1 MRFRDWEKVFL
12 AMSLLICFITM
23 NSNVA
28 QAKKDEKKVILY
40 VPQDDRPI
48 SSDQTADAIRA
59 MGYTVQMPP
68 KGILGDRDRE
78 GRPEDISRWLMQ
90 NADDK
95 TKVAVISTDAMVY
108 GSLVASRKHHIPKEM
123 LMRRV
128 DNIEKLHNK
137 FPDMPIYMF
146 TSIMRTPQDGAA
158 SGTEE
163 PDYYVQ
169 YGREI
174 ANYTKVDNADTS
186 GLDENYQVALRQG
199 AYEAALADWMQRRK
213 NNLQISA
220 RLMNLVR
227 NGSAQYMV
235 MGKDDNSKF
244 SQTHKE
250 SIALEQYADRIGLG
264 SDKFQVLTGLDE
276 IGLLT
281 LMRMVDK
288 LENNTPYVF
297 VKYASGLGGATV
309 PSYSDEPV
317 DETLTDQIRTIGGV
331 RTYNIDKADLVM
343 MINTNRS
350 GWTYDANTPVNTLQ
364 PRYNTLSFVDDIDN
378 LIANG
383 YHVSIGDIAFANGSD
398 NALMYQLQKA
408 DLLDKLYGYAGWN
421 TPTNSTGFALGLGI
435 IGTKVNQEQR
445 DKLLL
450 TRYLDDWVYQAN
462 IRQNVNSYINLL
474 PGAGDYLTI
483 GDTKLPFAE
492 ERGTELMRAFAGEN
506 LSLFANAVN
515 VSITMPWNR
524 IFEANISL
532 DHGAY
537 DDTILK
543 KRLARNR

>member
-1 MRFRDWEKVFL
+1 MRFSDWEKILLV
-12 AMSLLICFITM
+12 MSLLVCFVTINT
-23 NSNVA
+23 NVA

-59 MGYTVQMPP
+59 MGYTVEMPP

-78 GRPEDISRWLMQ
+78 GRPEDINRWLMQ

-95 TKVAVISTDAMVY
+95 NKVAVISTDAMIY
-108 GSLVASRKHHIPKEM
+108 GSLVNSRKHHIPKEM
-123 LMRRV
+123 LLRRV
-128 DNIEKLHNK
+128 DNIANLHKK

-146 TSIMRTPQDGAA
+146 TSVMRTPQDGAS

-174 ANYTKVDNADTS
+174 ANYTKTDNADTS
-186 GLDENYQVALRQG
+186 GLDESYQVALRQG

-227 NGSAQYMV
+227 TGSAQYMV

-250 SIALEQYADRIGLG
+250 SVALQEYADRIGLG
-264 SDKFQVLTGLDE
+264 NDKFQILTGLDE

-288 LENNTPYVF
+288 LENNTPYVY

-331 RTYNIDKADLVM
+331 RTYNLDRADLVM

-364 PRYNTLSFVDDIDN
+364 PRYNTMSFVDDINKLVKD
-378 LIANG
+378 G

-421 TPTNSTGFALGLGI
+421 TPTNSTGFALGLGV

-524 IFEANISL
+524 IFEANINL
-532 DHGAY
+532 ERRPY
-537 DDTILK
+537 DDTVLK
-543 KRLARNR
+543 KYMTH

>member
-1 MRFRDWEKVFL
+1 MRFRDWEKILLV
-12 AMSLLICFITM
+12 MSLLVCFVTINT
-23 NSNVA
+23 NVA

-59 MGYTVQMPP
+59 MGYTVEMPP

-78 GRPEDISRWLMQ
+78 GRPEDINRWLLQ

-95 TKVAVISTDAMVY
+95 NKVAVISTDAMVY

-123 LMRRV
+123 LMRRM
-128 DNIEKLHNK
+128 DNIENLHKK

-146 TSIMRTPQDGAA
+146 TSIMRTPQDGAS

-174 ANYTKVDNADTS
+174 ANYTKMDNADTS

-227 NGSAQYMV
+227 TGSAQYMV

-250 SIALEQYADRIGLG
+250 SVALQQYADRIGLG
-264 SDKFQVLTGLDE
+264 NDKFQILTGLDE

-288 LENNTPYVF
+288 LENNTPYVY

-331 RTYNIDKADLVM
+331 RTYNLDRADLVM

-364 PRYNTLSFVDDIDN
+364 PRYNTLSFVDDIAK
-378 LIANG
+378 LVKEG

-421 TPTNSTGFALGLGI
+421 TPTNSTGFALGLGV

-492 ERGTELMRAFAGEN
+492 ERGTELMRAFASEN

-524 IFEANISL
+524 IFEANINL
-532 DHGAY
+532 ERKPY
-537 DDTILK
+537 DNTVLK
-543 KRLARNR
+543 KYMTH

>member
-1 MRFRDWEKVFL
+1 
-12 AMSLLICFITM
+12 MSLLVCFVTINT
-23 NSNVA
+23 NVA

-59 MGYTVQMPP
+59 MGYTVEMPP

-78 GRPEDISRWLMQ
+78 GRPEDINRWLLQ

-95 TKVAVISTDAMVY
+95 NKVAVISTDAMVY

-123 LMRRV
+123 LMRRM
-128 DNIEKLHNK
+128 DNIENLHKK

-146 TSIMRTPQDGAA
+146 TSIMRTPQDGAS

-174 ANYTKVDNADTS
+174 ANYTKMDNADTS

-227 NGSAQYMV
+227 TGSAQYMV

-250 SIALEQYADRIGLG
+250 SVALQQYADRIGLG
-264 SDKFQVLTGLDE
+264 NDKFQILTGLDE

-288 LENNTPYVF
+288 LENNTPYVY

-331 RTYNIDKADLVM
+331 RTYNLDRADLVM

-364 PRYNTLSFVDDIDN
+364 PRYNTLSFVDDIAK
-378 LIANG
+378 LVKEG

-421 TPTNSTGFALGLGI
+421 TPTNSTGFALGLGV

-492 ERGTELMRAFAGEN
+492 ERGTELMRAFASEN

-524 IFEANISL
+524 IFEANINL
-532 DHGAY
+532 ERKPY
-537 DDTILK
+537 DNTVLK
-543 KRLARNR
+543 KYMTH